1 MKGQTARNLV
11 LTRFGR
17 LPTKYDQNDP
27 KVLQLLPSKWVPDI
41 GLPLAS
47 GIGRGFMTRW
57 WQGFR
62 SGLRRKYVR
71 PRFETWD
78 LEDVPQVILDFARQQ
93 GAEQAALVASSVG
106 DTMARDLGYW
116 SGTFTGILS
125 GLAMCVL
132 GQSKSLGDDSDLVV
146 ADGYLESDRELI
158 ALEQYMR
165 DSGKR
170 EKMT

>member
-1 MKGQTARNLV
+1 
-11 LTRFGR
+11 
-17 LPTKYDQNDP
+17 
-27 KVLQLLPSKWVPDI
+27 
-41 GLPLAS
+41 
-47 GIGRGFMTRW
+47 
-57 WQGFR
+57 
-62 SGLRRKYVR
+62 
-71 PRFETWD
+71 
-78 LEDVPQVILDFARQQ
+78 
-93 GAEQAALVASSVG
+93 
-106 DTMARDLGYW
+106 MARDLGYW

-125 GLAMCVL
+125 GLAMCSLSAYATRPTRLGPKRSCIKDPKRSRILELACLRQGVL